1 MFLIRFFPAVFVF
14 GLAAL
19 GYWLTSGGTHMPRMP
34 DMPQSSGNW
43 FVLEEMDEFGEPL
56 VSEAAPDSALVDLFR
71 FDVRPD
77 DLGSR
82 WRRQSRHQEGSAY
95 HANLET
101 GDLAME
107 LTGSVL
113 YHFHANGRLRRVVL
127 TGTTT
132 DPYACAQ
139 FAEDAFGFEIVES
152 QETSAVL
159 RGTGRHQG
167 QLRLIELAGR
177 DEPRRYRVEWSV
189 QR

>member
-19 GYWLTSGGTHMPRMP
+19 GYWLTSGGTHLPEMPR
-34 DMPQSSGNW
+34 SSGSW
-43 FVLEEMDEFGEPL
+43 FAAEATDEFGEPL
-56 VSEAAPDSALVDLFR
+56 ASEAVPDSALLDVFR

-77 DLGSR
+77 DLGDR
-82 WRRQSRHQEGSAY
+82 WRRESRHKAGSAY
-95 HANLET
+95 HATLQA
-101 GDLAME
+101 GDLEMD

-113 YHFHANGRLRRVVL
+113 YHFRATGRLQRIVL

-139 FAEDAFGFEIVES
+139 YAEDAFGFEIVDS

-159 RGTGRHQG
+159 KGSGRHQG
-167 QLRLIELAGR
+167 QLRLMELASRG
-177 DEPRRYRVEWSV
+177 DEPRRYRVEWTV